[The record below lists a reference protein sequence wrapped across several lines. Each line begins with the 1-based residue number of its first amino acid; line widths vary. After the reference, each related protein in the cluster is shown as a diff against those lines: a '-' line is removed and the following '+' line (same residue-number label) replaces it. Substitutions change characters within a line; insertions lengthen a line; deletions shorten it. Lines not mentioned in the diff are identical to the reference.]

1 MLTIHPMQVEVVRAL
16 LVASNQAVEVDI
28 KDWKGNR
35 LLDHLEEGEIKQM
48 VWSRLVAEVMKV
60 QLETGFQNRNQSENE
75 RVSDTPQE
83 ELTVKNLRKEVEK
96 IHQLGEDYEFEDQND
111 ESSEALEAPG
121 DKMLGERDD
130 SLADGEALGERKRGL
145 EEKSLEEKSGGA
157 RTVRFR
163 GS

>member
-1 MLTIHPMQVEVVRAL
+1 
-16 LVASNQAVEVDI
+16 
-28 KDWKGNR
+28 
-35 LLDHLEEGEIKQM
+35 M

-145 EEKSLEEKSGGA
+145 EEKSGGA